1 MKSLPTA
8 IMDCPICYDKITVTT
23 GVTTLS
29 CSHSF
34 HLSCISGW
42 FLKQEVGTCPCCR
55 KEMAAIEDLP
65 RDDESVYSDDSEDEE
80 VEFTRADLQGF
91 IASLGGNLSE
101 EAADNICDVIAGF
114 TYYEL
119 NALVVGNTG
128 RQLTE
133 EQWNE
138 LLDDDDDDDGSDD
151 DSEEELEDGELEDG
165 SQMTIDN
172 MRITSFLNPDGSSTR
187 IVRTRNDDDVWRKK
201 VKAATKLQAVWRGFQ
216 GRVAMMELSAARI
229 LATMA

>member
-1 MKSLPTA
+1 MASC
-8 IMDCPICYDKITVTT
+8 DCPICYDKISAAT

-42 FLKQEVGTCPCCR
+42 FLQQEAGTCPCCR

-65 RDDESVYSDDSEDEE
+65 RDDELSDVSSDDSDDDDE
-80 VEFTRADLQGF
+80 VEFTRASLQAF
-91 IASLGGNLSE
+91 MRSLGGNLTD
-101 EAADNICDVIAGF
+101 AAAENICDIIAGF

-133 EQWNE
+133 DQWND
-138 LLDDDDDDDGSDD
+138 LLEDD
-151 DSEEELEDGELEDG
+151 DSDSGDELEDGEIDDD
-165 SQMTIDN
+165 SPMTVDN
-172 MRITSFLNPDGSSTR
+172 MRITSSLNIDGSWSRVVTR
-187 IVRTRNDDDVWRKK
+187 SLSREHD
-201 VKAATKLQAVWRGFQ
+201 KAATKLQAFWRGFQ
-216 GRVAMMELSAARI
+216 GRVIFIERSAARI

>member
-1 MKSLPTA
+1 MASE
-8 IMDCPICYDKITVTT
+8 CPICYENINATT
-23 GVTTLS
+23 GQTTLS

-34 HLSCISGW
+34 HFGCISGW

-65 RDDESVYSDDSEDEE
+65 RDDESTYSDNSEDEE
-80 VEFTRADLQGF
+80 VEFTRADLQSF

-101 EAADNICDVIAGF
+101 EAADNICEVIAGF

-133 EQWNE
+133 EMWNE
-138 LLDDDDDDDGSDD
+138 LLEDDDESDSDSDNSD
-151 DSEEELEDGELEDG
+151 DSESE
-165 SQMTIDN
+165 
-172 MRITSFLNPDGSSTR
+172 
-187 IVRTRNDDDVWRKK
+187 DVWNLRISTTFDGNRT
-201 VKAATKLQAVWRGFQ
+201 VSIVHAEEAATAATKLQAVWRGFQ
-216 GRVAMMELSAARI
+216 GRVEVMEKRAAHI
-229 LATMA
+229 LATMRT

>member
-1 MKSLPTA
+1 ME
-8 IMDCPICYDKITVTT
+8 CPICYDAITSTT
-23 GVTTLS
+23 GLTTLS

-34 HLSCISGW
+34 HYGCISGW
-42 FLKQEVGTCPCCR
+42 FLKQDVGTCPCCR

-80 VEFTRADLQGF
+80 VEFTRAELQAF
-91 IASLGGNLSE
+91 MVSLGGNLSE
-101 EAADNICDVIAGF
+101 EAADNICEIIAGF

-138 LLDDDDDDDGSDD
+138 LLVEEDDDDDED
-151 DSEEELEDGELEDG
+151 DSEDESEDIWNL
-165 SQMTIDN
+165 
-172 MRITSFLNPDGSSTR
+172 RISTTFGPEVTR
-187 IVRTRNDDDVWRKK
+187 DVRVIHTKDATT
-201 VKAATKLQAVWRGFQ
+201 AATKLQAVWRAHKA
-216 GRVAMMELSAARI
+216 RETVMEKRAVQI
-229 LATMA
+229 LATMRA

>member
-1 MKSLPTA
+1 
-8 IMDCPICYDKITVTT
+8 MDCPICYDKITSAT

-42 FLKQEVGTCPCCR
+42 FLQQEAGTCPCCR

-65 RDDESVYSDDSEDEE
+65 RDDEISDVSSDDSDDDE
-80 VEFTRADLQGF
+80 VEFTRASLQAF
-91 IASLGGNLSE
+91 MRSLGGNLTD
-101 EAADNICDVIAGF
+101 AAAENICDIIAGF

-133 EQWNE
+133 DQWNE
-138 LLDDDDDDDGSDD
+138 LLEDD
-151 DSEEELEDGELEDG
+151 DSDSDSEDSDDSESEDVWSLRISTTFDG
-165 SQMTIDN
+165 SRT
-172 MRITSFLNPDGSSTR
+172 
-187 IVRTRNDDDVWRKK
+187 VRVVHAEDAK
-201 VKAATKLQAVWRGFQ
+201 KAATKLQAVWRGFQ
-216 GRVAMMELSAARI
+216 GRIVLMEKRAAHI
-229 LATMA
+229 LATMRT